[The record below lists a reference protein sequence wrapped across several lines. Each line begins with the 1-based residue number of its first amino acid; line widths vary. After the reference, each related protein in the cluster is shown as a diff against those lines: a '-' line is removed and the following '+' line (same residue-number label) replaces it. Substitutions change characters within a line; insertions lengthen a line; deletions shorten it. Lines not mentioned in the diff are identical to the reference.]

1 MAVSPAPVTEEQ
13 VMSFQEKGYAQFDEV
28 LTPEEFSDF
37 RGALADATGRAELG
51 YFYREGGEYTQHVN
65 LWASHAGVRRH
76 VFNPKLAEIARQL
89 SRSERVRLWHDQLI
103 VKMPGNDPSRWH
115 QDLPLWPMIDAGPL
129 TCWLALVDVTVE
141 MGCMSFLPGSHRWG
155 RLAAGTL
162 PSELLASLE
171 GVRLLVPQDRRDSLQ
186 PVTIELKAGSCT
198 FHDSLALHYAGPN
211 QTDKPRQ
218 GFIINYMPNDV
229 RFSGRSHVT
238 TDPLNL
244 AVGQPIAGEMFPI
257 LASRDR
263 AQVAQA

>member
-1 MAVSPAPVTEEQ
+1 MAVSVAPVTQEQ
-13 VMSFQEKGYAQFDEV
+13 VQSFQEKGFTQSDDV
-28 LTPEEFSDF
+28 LTPEELSDF
-37 RGALADATGRAELG
+37 RGALAEATGQAELD

-76 VFNPKLAEIARQL
+76 VFNPKLAEIARTL
-89 SRSERVRLWHDQLI
+89 SQSERVRLWHDQLI

-129 TCWLALVDVTVE
+129 TCWIALVDVTVE

-162 PSELLASLE
+162 PGDLLASLE
-171 GVRLLVPQDRRDSLQ
+171 GVRLLVPEDRRENLQ

-198 FHDSLALHYAGPN
+198 FHDSLALHFAGPN

-229 RFSGRSHVT
+229 RFSGKSHVT
-238 TDPLNL
+238 TDPLDL
-244 AVGQPIAGEMFPI
+244 AVGQPIAGELFPI
-257 LASRDR
+257 LASKE
-263 AQVAQA
+263 QSEVAQA